1 MKRMLPGFL
10 IPPLAIISA
19 LLTAAGVKATPYAT
33 SLTNDAG
40 VVSFRLNQTTSTND
54 TVLVISSGGTV
65 TNTLQYPNADQVS
78 VLTRGLV
85 QTNLG
90 IAGGS
95 FQVYIVPVGRVLAV
109 TWLLTPRII
118 FTSPAVVW
126 GLRSRWI
133 LARLR
138 KPLPV
143 LTALSCF

>member
-65 TNTLQYPNADQVS
+65 TNTLQSPNADQAS

-95 FQVYIVPVGRVLAV
+95 FQVYIKHIGCEWQSDCDESNARH
-109 TWLLTPRII
+109 
-118 FTSPAVVW
+118 FH
-126 GLRSRWI
+126 LRSQ
-133 LARLR
+133 A
-138 KPLPV
+138 
-143 LTALSCF
+143 A

>member
-143 LTALSCF
+143 LTALSRF

>member
-1 MKRMLPGFL
+1 MLPGFL

-143 LTALSCF
+143 LTALSRF

>member
-65 TNTLQYPNADQVS
+65 TNTLQCPNADQVS

-138 KPLPV
+138 KLLPV
-143 LTALSCF
+143 LTALSRF

>member
-19 LLTAAGVKATPYAT
+19 LLTAAGGKATPYAT

-40 VVSFRLNQTTSTND
+40 VVSFRLNQTTSTDD

-65 TNTLQYPNADQVS
+65 TNTLQSPNADPAS

-90 IAGGS
+90 IAGGRS
-95 FQVYIVPVGRVLAV
+95 QRSHG
-109 TWLLTPRII
+109 PR
-118 FTSPAVVW
+118 T
-126 GLRSRWI
+126 L
-133 LARLR
+133 RLR
-138 KPLPV
+138 WSKSLG
-143 LTALSCF
+143 

>member
-19 LLTAAGVKATPYAT
+19 LPTAAGVKATPYAT

-40 VVSFRLNQTTSTND
+40 VVSFRLNQTTSTDD

-65 TNTLQYPNADQVS
+65 TNTLQSPNADPAS

-90 IAGGS
+90 IAGGRS
-95 FQVYIVPVGRVLAV
+95 QRSHGRI
-109 TWLLTPRII
+109 LT
-118 FTSPAVVW
+118 
-126 GLRSRWI
+126 
-133 LARLR
+133 
-138 KPLPV
+138 LPP
-143 LTALSCF
+143 